1 MLTTERKALI
11 QEVLRRDGRL
21 VAKAF
26 SRELGVS
33 EDTIRRDLRELAAE
47 GLLQRVHGGA
57 LPASPAVADFAVR
70 EAAAAP
76 AKAALGRAGAGLI
89 RPGQVVFLDG
99 GTTNVQ
105 LARRLPRDLA
115 ATVVTHSPSIAV
127 ELARHPGVAV
137 EMIGGRLF
145 KHSVVAVGAASAE
158 AIARIR
164 IDSYFMG
171 VTGLHPETGATTGDA
186 EEAAIKR
193 LIARQA
199 AETIVLATREKLGA
213 ASAYGIVPLTEIATL
228 VTEAGLPACLLD
240 ALRTPSLT
248 VVEARATAA
257 GDALPSV

>member
-26 SRELGVS
+26 SQELGVS
-33 EDTIRRDLRELAAE
+33 EDTIRRDLRELAGE

-57 LPASPAVADFAVR
+57 LPASPAVADFAER
-70 EAAAAP
+70 EQAAAP
-76 AKAALGRAGAGLI
+76 IKAALGRAAAGLI
-89 RPGQVVFLDG
+89 RPGQIVFLDG

-105 LARRLPRDLA
+105 LARHLPRDLK

-127 ELARHPGVAV
+127 ELARHPTVEV

-145 KHSVVAVGAASAE
+145 KHSIVAVGSASAE
-158 AIARIR
+158 AISRIR
-164 IDSYFMG
+164 IDAYFMG
-171 VTGLHPETGATTGDA
+171 VTGLHLETGATTGDG

-193 LIARQA
+193 MIARQS

-213 ASAYGIVPLTEIATL
+213 ASAFGIVPLAEITTL
-228 VTEAGLPACLLD
+228 VTEAGLPDPLLE
-240 ALRTPSLT
+240 AFRIPNLSL
-248 VVEARATAA
+248 VQ
-257 GDALPSV
+257 S